1 MIQQQP
7 MQMQQMLQ
15 QQAMN
20 QQMENIQKS
29 EEKITVHFH
38 KVARPVVD
46 VHCSLNNSISDIINE
61 YRKYSLDNEPEE
73 RFIFKN
79 KILPQS
85 LTVAEAGLAN
95 DSNIFVVLPHGV
107 RGG

>member
-1 MIQQQP
+1 
-7 MQMQQMLQ
+7 MLQ

-38 KVARPVVD
+38 KIDRPVVD

-61 YRKYSLDNEPEE
+61 YRKYSLDNFPEE

-95 DSNIFVVLPHGV
+95 DSNIFVVLTHGV